1 MKEERGFF
9 LTPEEPSHRHYEAL
23 RALFVDHLSPAE
35 AASNF
40 GLARSTF
47 YALVRDF
54 RAGCLGPFFASRHP
68 GRKHSPLR
76 SALKDPIVELRKQN
90 RSATEIAAILRQRR
104 QPISVPYVIRI
115 LKEEGFARLPKRSR
129 LERER
134 PARVLPMEDEIADVR
149 SLDLQKVDG
158 WMTAHA
164 GLFLLVPLIVDMDL
178 VGGFQKAGFPG
189 SKMLPAANLLL
200 AFLALKCL
208 DKPRHSH
215 TTDMTFDR
223 GVALFAGLNSL
234 PKTTALSDYSYR
246 LEPKC
251 PEKFLRHQIEYLK
264 RAGCVR
270 GHSINLDFHPI
281 PHWGEDSVLDSHWV
295 PTRGKGLKAALTFF
309 AQDQETT
316 YLCYVKADIR
326 RRETAAEIQKFAEF
340 WKATTGEYPQR
351 LIFDS
356 KLTSYRYLQWL
367 DERDIVYVTLQRRP
381 PRVDKI
387 LERIPADQLR
397 TVRIPKVQR
406 KYQRPKVYEEHI
418 ALPGLKKPVRRLIVT
433 NLGREEPMLLIT
445 NDAKTKPAKLLVEYS
460 QRWRI
465 ENSLAEQVD
474 FFHLNCL
481 GSPLQIG
488 VSFDAMM
495 TFTAHTLLKQ
505 FARKLRGYEHCTA
518 RTLYREFLNMQG
530 KITIQENQLTVE
542 FERRRNN
549 PVIRAAHFD
558 LPKQAIPWLGGRVLN
573 LSFR

>member
-1 MKEERGFF
+1 
-9 LTPEEPSHRHYEAL
+9 
-23 RALFVDHLSPAE
+23 
-35 AASNF
+35 
-40 GLARSTF
+40 
-47 YALVRDF
+47 
-54 RAGCLGPFFASRHP
+54 
-68 GRKHSPLR
+68 
-76 SALKDPIVELRKQN
+76 
-90 RSATEIAAILRQRR
+90 
-104 QPISVPYVIRI
+104 
-115 LKEEGFARLPKRSR
+115 
-129 LERER
+129 
-134 PARVLPMEDEIADVR
+134 MEDQVADIR
-149 SLDLQKVDG
+149 SLDLPRVDG
-158 WMTAHA
+158 WITAHA
-164 GLFLLVPLIVDMDL
+164 GLFLLMPLIADMDL
-178 VGGFQKAGFPG
+178 VGAFEKAGFPG

-200 AFLALKCL
+200 SFLALKCL

-246 LEPKC
+246 LEPKFLK
-251 PEKFLRHQIEYLK
+251 KFLRHQIEYLK
-264 RAGCVR
+264 REGRVR
-270 GHSINLDFHPI
+270 GHTINLDFHPI
-281 PHWGEDSVLDSHWV
+281 PHWGDASVLDHHWV
-295 PTRGKGLKAALTFF
+295 PTRGKGLKGALTFF

-326 RRETAAEIQKFAEF
+326 RRETSAEIQKFAQF
-340 WKATTGEYPQR
+340 WKAATGEYPQR

-381 PRVDKI
+381 PKIYKLLDKI
-387 LERIPADQLR
+387 PAKQFH

-406 KYQRPKVYEEHI
+406 KYQRPKVYEEHVSL
-418 ALPGLKKPVRRLIVT
+418 AGLQKPVRRFIVT

-445 NDAKTKPAKLLVEYS
+445 NDEKTKASQLLVEYS
-460 QRWRI
+460 QRWRV

-474 FFHLNCL
+474 FFHLNSL

-488 VSFDAMM
+488 VSFDALM

-518 RTLYREFLNMQG
+518 RTLYREFLNTQG
-530 KITIQENQLTVE
+530 TITIQENQFSVD

-558 LPKQAIPWLGGRVLN
+558 LPKRPIPWLGRRILN
-573 LSFR
+573 LSFK